1 MLAGKRTTSNPINP
15 YAAHRDRPGTSNPT
29 APASS
34 AIPMRVTSAAG
45 FGSCGGTMRI
55 KSARMRLK
63 WAAAVKPNIAAS
75 PTRVAICQSASGCH
89 PIAPTPRATRMA
101 ASMTKNGIMGN
112 APASRSAS
120 VVMLDPRPDVGHR
133 LAEPAADPHGTAVL
147 IRHAAP
153 AVDGGGA
160 LHRLEQG
167 AEPLL
172 GAAHHDQ
179 HAAAPAART
188 PEPVVVVAAD
198 RRREPPRR
206 GAGRGEPPSA
216 EQLGGADPAR
226 RKQPGVGGR
235 QVARPAGAGER
246 QNEEHAEVG
255 PTEQP
260 VLFALRVK
268 EEPGEAAQPE
278 WQSER

>member
-160 LHRLEQG
+160 LTRLEQG

-179 HAAAPAART
+179 HAAVPAART

-198 RRREPPRR
+198 RRREAPAPAQQVDR
-206 GAGRGEPPSA
+206 AGDAVIGGE
-216 EQLGGADPAR
+216 DAR
-226 RKQPGVGGR
+226 RCRILGR
-235 QVARPAGAGER
+235 QAPVDLDDRPDDRLPAV
-246 QNEEHAEVG
+246 HVG
-255 PTEQP
+255 VELSQIS
-260 VLFALRVK
+260 
-268 EEPGEAAQPE
+268 G
-278 WQSER
+278 